1 MTRMVLVGVQEAAM
15 ARSEKQ
21 HFAERF
27 EQEHGRTMRVLRA
40 YPDDQTEFKPQAR
53 SRTAREVAWPLVL
66 GQERL
71 MVKAL
76 TTGFDWSKPPDAPPN
91 APAKMSEIAAAAEH
105 AYAKAKEALH
115 NADEARL
122 GGTVQFFVAPKTLG
136 DFEVLDFL
144 YYILFDHIHHRGQLS
159 VYLRMIGN
167 VPAIYGP
174 SGDEP
179 WR

>member
-1 MTRMVLVGVQEAAM
+1 M

-21 HFAERF
+21 HFEEMF

-40 YPDDQTEFKPQAR
+40 YPDDQSEFKPQAR
-53 SRTAREVAWPLVL
+53 SRTARDLAWPLVL

-91 APAKMSEIAAAAEH
+91 APAKMSEIATAAEH
-105 AYAKAKEALH
+105 AYATAKEALH

-136 DFEVLDFL
+136 DFKVLDFL

-159 VYLRMIGN
+159 VYLRMVGK

>member
-1 MTRMVLVGVQEAAM
+1 MSKPDTQPFLDTFR
-15 ARSEKQ
+15 R
-21 HFAERF
+21 
-27 EQEHGRTMRVLRA
+27 EHERTMRVLRA
-40 YPDDQTEFKPQAR
+40 YPDDQTDFRPHER

-76 TTGFDWSKPPDAPPN
+76 TTGFDWSTPPGAPPS
-91 APAKMSEIAAAAEH
+91 APAKMSEIADAAEQAH
-105 AYAKAKEALH
+105 RRVVEALGK
-115 NADEARL
+115 AEAARL
-122 GGTVQFFVAPKTLG
+122 SGTVQFFVAPKTLG
-136 DFEVLDFL
+136 DIPTMEFL
-144 YYILFDHIHHRGQLS
+144 WFLLHDHIHHRGQLS
-159 VYLRMIGN
+159 VYLRIVGK